1 MADFSHL
8 SEKNQAQMVD
18 ISAKKESQRVATV
31 GNEVT
36 VSRSCADKLTLDML
50 REISSAARV
59 AGVFAA
65 KKTCET
71 IPMCHPIAITGC
83 DIDISFD
90 QSQRKFFITVDAKTR
105 SNTGVEMEAFCA
117 SSVAALTI
125 YDMIKAVDPAAVIG
139 PMLLLKKT
147 GGKSGEWDRHA
158 TIS

>member
-18 ISAKKESQRVATV
+18 ISAKKETQRVATV

-36 VSRSCADKLTLDML
+36 VSRACADRLSADMV
-50 REISSAARV
+50 REIASTARI

-65 KKTCET
+65 KKTSET

-83 DIDISFD
+83 DIDIAFD
-90 QSQRKFFITVDAKTR
+90 QSKGKFSITVSAKTT

-117 SSVAALTI
+117 SSGAALTI
-125 YDMIKAVDPAAVIG
+125 YDMIKAVDPSAAIG
-139 PMLLLKKT
+139 PMILLKKT
-147 GGKSGEWDRHA
+147 GGKTGVWERYATHA
-158 TIS
+158 